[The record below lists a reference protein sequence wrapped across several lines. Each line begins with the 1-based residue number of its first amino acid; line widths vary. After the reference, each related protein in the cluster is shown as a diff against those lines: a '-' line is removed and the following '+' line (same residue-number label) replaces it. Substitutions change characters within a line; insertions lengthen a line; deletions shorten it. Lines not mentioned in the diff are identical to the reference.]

1 MGLRYIALLCD
12 PKKVWSWNLCAH
24 SSSSNGIWHMLFV
37 SYNMSFDHI
46 IGRSITQGLFI
57 EVGLERLIV
66 FTLLDYGW
74 PVHGE
79 TIYSG

>member
-1 MGLRYIALLCD
+1 
-12 PKKVWSWNLCAH
+12 
-24 SSSSNGIWHMLFV
+24 MLFV

-46 IGRSITQGLFI
+46 IGRSVSQGLFI

-66 FTLLDYGW
+66 FTLLDYGR